1 LEKILWALN
10 IKSFLTINSLNFTSQ
25 TLVVSTQNF
34 SKQTNY
40 TMNNDQAL
48 LKPITLSGG
57 LELKNRVWMAPMT
70 RSRAAN
76 PETKPFEI
84 HDKYYAERASSGLII
99 TEGSQVS
106 KDAVGYINT
115 PGIYSKE
122 QVEGWKGVTK
132 AVHNKDGHIFIQL
145 WHVGRISHPD
155 FHHGNLPLAPSAINP
170 NEKSFTPE
178 GFKETVTPK
187 AMTLEDIKQTIQDF
201 KNAGKN
207 AMEAGFDG
215 VEIHS
220 SNGYLFHQF
229 FNATSNV
236 RTDEYGGSIEN
247 RAKILFE
254 VIDALKEVMP
264 EQKIGLRLNPSLNGV
279 FGMKA
284 DEETI
289 PTFEYIVK
297 KLNEYD
303 LAYLHLS
310 EPFTDVSDISYLV
323 SHIAKHFRPIYKG
336 TLVINAGFNQEKG
349 NHVIEAGDADAVA
362 FGTLYVSNPDLVE
375 RFRTGADLAQPDKD
389 TFYTPGEKGYTD
401 YLTLK
406 ESKVS

>member
-1 LEKILWALN
+1 
-10 IKSFLTINSLNFTSQ
+10 
-25 TLVVSTQNF
+25 
-34 SKQTNY
+34 
-40 TMNNDQAL
+40 MNTDQAL
-48 LKPITLSGG
+48 LKPITLAGG

-76 PETKPFEI
+76 SENKPFEI
-84 HDKYYAERASSGLII
+84 HEEYYTQRASSGLII

-132 AVHNKDGHIFIQL
+132 AVHDNDGHIFIQL

-155 FHHGNLPLAPSAINP
+155 FHNGNLPLAPSAINP
-170 NEKSFTPE
+170 NEKSYTPE
-178 GFKETVTPK
+178 GFKDTVTPK

-201 KNAGKN
+201 RNAGEN

-215 VEIHS
+215 IEIHS
-220 SNGYLFHQF
+220 SNGYLLHQF
-229 FNATSNV
+229 FSATSNV

-254 VIDALKEVMP
+254 IIDALKEVMP

-279 FGMKA
+279 FGMTA

-297 KLNEYD
+297 KLNEYH

-310 EPFTDVSDISYLV
+310 EPFTDVSEIPYLV
-323 SHIAKHFRPIYKG
+323 SHIAKHFRPLYKG
-336 TLVINAGFNQEKG
+336 TLVINAGFDQEKG
-349 NHVIEAGDADAVA
+349 NKVIEEGDADAVA
-362 FGTLYVSNPDLVE
+362 YGSLYISNPDLVE
-375 RFRTGADLAQPDKD
+375 RFEQNAELASPDKD

-401 YLTLK
+401 YPTL
-406 ESKVS
+406 EEIKVG